1 MNENN
6 NVILHNNTRLV
17 IDGDLKIQE
26 AKDDIASIKVFEK
39 FSEGRHCEHIPRIT
53 TRICGTCSVPHH
65 LTATKAL
72 EDAWDVTIPPAALKL
87 RKLMMNAQQYAFHTI
102 QFYSIAAP
110 DFLGLTYGDPTIKAS
125 VQILNKIPDIGKV
138 ALEMADFGQN
148 LAGEI
153 GGKPVHPISSIVG
166 GIKKPLTEFDRD
178 SFLKQ
183 IDGQMELTQQTLEKG
198 LKGVEDNWKIIEKVG
213 VLQTHYLG
221 MSHNGVHDIYE
232 GKLRSISPEGEK
244 TDYNNAKYKD
254 ILVKNKPN
262 GGYRSNSLAMINVVD
277 KMGTKLADEALNAF
291 REKTGTISHH
301 LFGLQWVR
309 LIEMLS
315 AIERVKSLLEDPDIC
330 NPDCK
335 TLDIKPE
342 EGNGIGITE
351 TTRGLLLY
359 HIWSDEDGMCKKLN
373 ILNNSSINLEDT
385 EKSVKFV
392 MNQIEK
398 EKILKKL

>member
-1 MNENN
+1 
-6 NVILHNNTRLV
+6 
-17 IDGDLKIQE
+17 
-26 AKDDIASIKVFEK
+26 
-39 FSEGRHCEHIPRIT
+39 
-53 TRICGTCSVPHH
+53 
-65 LTATKAL
+65 
-72 EDAWDVTIPPAALKL
+72 
-87 RKLMMNAQQYAFHTI
+87 
-102 QFYSIAAP
+102 
-110 DFLGLTYGDPTIKAS
+110 
-125 VQILNKIPDIGKV
+125 
-138 ALEMADFGQN
+138 
-148 LAGEI
+148 
-153 GGKPVHPISSIVG
+153 
-166 GIKKPLTEFDRD
+166 
-178 SFLKQ
+178 
-183 IDGQMELTQQTLEKG
+183 
-198 LKGVEDNWKIIEKVG
+198 
-213 VLQTHYLG
+213 
-221 MSHNGVHDIYE
+221 
-232 GKLRSISPEGEK
+232 
-244 TDYNNAKYKD
+244 
-254 ILVKNKPN
+254 
-262 GGYRSNSLAMINVVD
+262 MINVVD

-385 EKSVKFV
+385 EKSLKFV